1 MYEEIYEPSL
11 DLYWDKLNSRQNK
24 SARRQWRTLKV
35 CSRARRCQAAAVLT
49 EPAISGVHNRNHC
62 PYCLWS
68 RHVDYL
74 QPGDRMS
81 ACKAIMQPIGLTL
94 KRRKNKYGGWLFGEL
109 MLIHCC
115 NDCGKI
121 SINRIAADDQVERL
135 MELFSESLSLSVN
148 TRTLLERNGI
158 DILQAEHT
166 KLVVCQLQGVCQ
178 Q

>member
-1 MYEEIYEPSL
+1 MYEEIYEPSPN
-11 DLYWDKLNSRQNK
+11 LYWDKLNSRQNK
-24 SARRQWRTLKV
+24 SARRQWRTTE
-35 CSRARRCQAAAVLT
+35 SMFRCKRCRAAVLT
-49 EPAISGVHNRNHC
+49 EPLISGVHNRNHC

-81 ACKAIMQPIGLTL
+81 ACKAIMQPIGLTM
-94 KRRKNKYGGWLFGEL
+94 KRRKNKYGAWSFGEL

-115 NDCGKI
+115 NDCRKI
-121 SINRIAADDQVERL
+121 SINRIAADDLVERL

-148 TRTLLERNGI
+148 TRKLLERIGI
-158 DILQAEHT
+158 DILQEEHA

-178 Q
+178 H